1 MCLYPKLIK
10 NPKYKVNKKNGGN
23 IPPMIDPRVA
33 YVPIGCQKC
42 IECKKKLKREWLTRL
57 LEEVK
62 HDNIG
67 TFVTLTLSNESYKY
81 IAEKYNYIDK
91 MKGYALDN
99 QIITKATRLFL
110 ENWRAK
116 YKKSIKHWLI
126 SELGHNGTENIH
138 LHGILWTKN
147 IDEIKKIWIWGFA
160 WTGYTKDEK
169 IVNYINEK
177 TVNYITKYM
186 MKVDTKNKEYKPIV
200 LTSSG
205 IGNSYTKTH
214 NSKLN
219 KYLENKTKETYICRN
234 GTRTALPIYYR
245 NKIYSEEQ
253 REKLWIEKL
262 NKNTR
267 YVLGKKIDISKNEDE
282 YNAILKEA
290 QKLNKELGY
299 SDNNITW
306 EQKEYENM
314 MRQLKNEERI
324 KKAKK
329 N

>member
-23 IPPMIDPRVA
+23 IPPMIDPRVS

-42 IECKKKLKREWLTRL
+42 IECKKKRKREWLTRL

-62 HDNIG
+62 NDNIG

-116 YKKSIKHWLI
+116 YKKSVKHWFI
-126 SELGHNGTENIH
+126 SEIGHKGTENVH
-138 LHGILWTKN
+138 LHGIIWTKN
-147 IDEIKKIWIWGFA
+147 IEEIKNLWKWGYVWA
-160 WTGYTKDEK
+160 GYTKDEK
-169 IVNYINEK
+169 TVNYINEK

-186 MKVDTKNKEYKPIV
+186 LKVDAKNKEYKPII

-205 IGNSYTKTH
+205 IGNSYTKTY

-245 NKIYSEEQ
+245 NKIYNEEE
-253 REKLWIEKL
+253 REKL
-262 NKNTR
+262 
-267 YVLGKKIDISKNEDE
+267 
-282 YNAILKEA
+282 
-290 QKLNKELGY
+290 
-299 SDNNITW
+299 
-306 EQKEYENM
+306 
-314 MRQLKNEERI
+314 
-324 KKAKK
+324 
-329 N
+329 